1 METNFPTVNA
11 DITVPMPTP
20 FNLWKKMKD
29 KSEAIIIRVTSKIT
43 LILPKSA
50 CLAWEI
56 AFTIPSPGTIIT
68 SGATSMLIPK
78 ARMMHPMKRLKILVT
93 SISGENQERA
103 HIPKSIKE
111 LKTKLTGICRN
122 WIGKKS
128 FFKIRI

>member
-1 METNFPTVNA
+1 
-11 DITVPMPTP
+11 
-20 FNLWKKMKD
+20 MKD

-68 SGATSMLIPK
+68 SGATSMLIPN
-78 ARMMHPMKRLKILVT
+78 ARMMYPMRRLKILVT

-122 WIGKKS
+122 WIGEKS